1 MQIMRKGVTH
11 GRKVFRHRCNVV
23 FFGGGSGRHRA
34 GATYAPKTGKEVR
47 GRITDL
53 SNDTVSKMK
62 GYGSQAQDKMKS
74 FYNTGRDM
82 FREKKEQMSATM
94 ETGEEPLGRA

>member
-1 MQIMRKGVTH
+1 MAEK
-11 GRKVFRHRCNVV
+11 C
-23 FFGGGSGRHRA
+23 SGTGAMLSFLA
-34 GATYAPKTGKEVR
+34 GAAVGTGLALLYAPKTGKEVR

>member
-1 MQIMRKGVTH
+1 MAEK
-11 GRKVFRHRCNVV
+11 C
-23 FFGGGSGRHRA
+23 SGTGAMLSFLA
-34 GATYAPKTGKEVR
+34 GAAVGTGLALLYAPKTGKEVR

-62 GYGSQAQDKMKS
+62 GYGSQAQEKMKS